1 MIKYFVN
8 LQHTCSF
15 TEYLSHFGMSNVR
28 KTESATALQRR
39 FSRNGLGS
47 NLNNHGRAPETDLF
61 VVEHSAAL
69 HRGAGY
75 QFQMQMFG

>member
-1 MIKYFVN
+1 MIQSCLPERSTRFAPLALDSVYSCPE
-8 LQHTCSF
+8 QSTRSF
-15 TEYLSHFGMSNVR
+15 NER
-28 KTESATALQRR
+28 
-39 FSRNGLGS
+39 
-47 NLNNHGRAPETDLF
+47 LNSSSLF